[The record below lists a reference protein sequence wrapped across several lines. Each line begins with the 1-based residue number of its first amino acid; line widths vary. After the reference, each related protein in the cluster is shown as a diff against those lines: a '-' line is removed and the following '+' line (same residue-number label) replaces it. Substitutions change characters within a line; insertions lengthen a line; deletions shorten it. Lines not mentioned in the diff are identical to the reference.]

1 MLKNKLNVGIDQRD
15 YIDSLKESLLNQ
27 IPPAIKIRI
36 IMLICIK
43 EYCASADIA
52 NRIPK
57 DFAYHCVTQRFGD
70 PNTLMLDE
78 LAEIPTW
85 LATNF
90 VLE

>member
-1 MLKNKLNVGIDQRD
+1 
-15 YIDSLKESLLNQ
+15 
-27 IPPAIKIRI
+27 
-36 IMLICIK
+36 MLICIK
-43 EYCASADIA
+43 EYCTSADIA

-57 DFAYHCVTQRFGD
+57 DFTYHCVTQRFGD

-78 LAEIPTW
+78 LAKIPPW